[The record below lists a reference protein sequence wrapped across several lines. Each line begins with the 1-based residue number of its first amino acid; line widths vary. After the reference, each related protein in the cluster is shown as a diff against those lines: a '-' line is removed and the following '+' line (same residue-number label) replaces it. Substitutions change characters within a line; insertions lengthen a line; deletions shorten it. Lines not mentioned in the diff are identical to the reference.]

1 MDAEQRIEQALT
13 EAVATTDQADSPP
26 RLACAVRHA
35 VFPGGARMRPRL
47 CLSVAHACGDDDPV
61 TTDRAAAAIELLHCA
76 SLVHDDLP
84 CFDDAEVRRG
94 KATVHEAFGE
104 PLAVLAGDALIV
116 LAFEALARNAA
127 RAPQRTAILLRTMT
141 YAAGA
146 PAGLVA
152 GQAWECEPEV
162 AGAAYRQAKTGSL
175 FAAATVA
182 GAAAAGADHEPWR
195 RLGERVGD
203 AYQVI
208 DDIQDIA
215 GDAEEMGKPVGKDA
229 TIGRPSAASEL
240 GLDGARQRYDEL
252 MGELAEAI
260 PPCPDREWLAA
271 LLREEAQRLLREKMQ
286 QSVA

>member
-13 EAVATTDQADSPP
+13 EAVETTERAGAPP
-26 RLACAVRHA
+26 RLAGAVRHA

-47 CLSVAHACGDDDPV
+47 CLSVAHACGDDDPT

-94 KATVHEAFGE
+94 KASVHEAYGE
-104 PLAVLAGDALIV
+104 SLAVLAGDALIV
-116 LAFEALARNAA
+116 LAFEVLGRNAV
-127 RAPQRTAILLRTMT
+127 RAPQRSGVVLRTLT

-162 AGAAYRQAKTGSL
+162 AGEAYRQAKTGSL

-208 DDIQDIA
+208 DDIQDMA

-229 TIGRPSAASEL
+229 AIGRPSAAGEL
-240 GLDGARQRYDEL
+240 GLEGARRRYDEL
-252 MGELAEAI
+252 MAELAEAI
-260 PPCPDREWLAA
+260 PPCPDREWLAG
-271 LLREEAQRLLREKMQ
+271 LLRDEAQRLLREKMD
-286 QSVA
+286 QSAA

>member
-13 EAVATTDQADSPP
+13 EAVESTERAGAPP
-26 RLACAVRHA
+26 RLAGAVRHA

-47 CLSVAHACGDDDPV
+47 CLSVAHACGDDDPT

-94 KATVHEAFGE
+94 KASVHEAYGE
-104 PLAVLAGDALIV
+104 SLAVLAGDALIV
-116 LAFEALARNAA
+116 LAFDVLGRNTLH
-127 RAPQRTAILLRTMT
+127 APQRSGVVLRTLT

-162 AGAAYRQAKTGSL
+162 AGEAYRQAKTGSL

-182 GAAAAGADHEPWR
+182 GAAAAGVDHEPWR

-229 TIGRPSAASEL
+229 AIGRPSAASDL
-240 GLDGARQRYDEL
+240 GLEGARQRYDEL

-260 PPCPDREWLAA
+260 PPCPDREWLAG
-271 LLREEAQRLLREKMQ
+271 LLREEAQRLLREKMD
-286 QSVA
+286 QSAA